1 MLSAIGFFLILLF
14 LGMPVAFAIAVSG
27 FAFFVMRPEIP
38 WTILVQ
44 KSLSTTQSFT
54 MLAIPLFI
62 FAGNLMNNT
71 GITLVDVRKEA
82 MDAIRK
88 LKSGDI
94 DVKTAGAIKDLLNT
108 VVDTA
113 KTQVAYIQSIP
124 NTIKDQMSVNEV
136 KAIAGTLVDR
146 DAELDCS
153 LAEIRQNQK
162 QIYK

>member
-1 MLSAIGFFLILLF
+1 MYARYPKELQRVIQIKGELYN
-14 LGMPVAFAIAVSG
+14 V
-27 FAFFVMRPEIP
+27 
-38 WTILVQ
+38 
-44 KSLSTTQSFT
+44 KSINSRKMS
-54 MLAIPLFI
+54 
-62 FAGNLMNNT
+62 NT
-71 GITLVDVRKEA
+71 GITLVDVRQEA

-124 NTIKDQMSVNEV
+124 NTIKEQMSVNEV

-146 DAELDCS
+146 DAELDNS

-162 QIYK
+162 QVYK

>member
-1 MLSAIGFFLILLF
+1 
-14 LGMPVAFAIAVSG
+14 
-27 FAFFVMRPEIP
+27 
-38 WTILVQ
+38 
-44 KSLSTTQSFT
+44 
-54 MLAIPLFI
+54 
-62 FAGNLMNNT
+62 MNNT

-124 NTIKDQMSVNEV
+124 NTIKDQMSVNFSRPGCR
-136 KAIAGTLVDR
+136 AGLFISRNPAKPKTNL
-146 DAELDCS
+146 
-153 LAEIRQNQK
+153 
-162 QIYK
+162 QIKRKPF

>member
-1 MLSAIGFFLILLF
+1 MS
-14 LGMPVAFAIAVSG
+14 
-27 FAFFVMRPEIP
+27 
-38 WTILVQ
+38 
-44 KSLSTTQSFT
+44 
-54 MLAIPLFI
+54 
-62 FAGNLMNNT
+62 NT
-71 GITLVDVRKEA
+71 GITLVDVRQEA

-124 NTIKDQMSVNEV
+124 NTIKEQMSVNEV

-146 DAELDCS
+146 DAELDNS

-162 QIYK
+162 QVNWEYITVGKDPARAELICKNLQRWGFETFILKHKTVTSPLRCYVYVRKDYGKNNGNSRYK